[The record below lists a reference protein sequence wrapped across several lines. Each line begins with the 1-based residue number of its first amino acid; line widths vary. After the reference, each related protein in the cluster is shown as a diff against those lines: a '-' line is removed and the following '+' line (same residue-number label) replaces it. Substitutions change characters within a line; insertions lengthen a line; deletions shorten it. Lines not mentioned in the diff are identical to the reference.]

1 MPLWDSVQRSLEK
14 ASQEAARMAKT
25 QRLRYTIDGL
35 SRQISTQSNNIVNK
49 TMDLFT
55 AGELTQSE
63 LLPLC
68 QEITNLQQQLNQA
81 QNELKQIQ
89 ATQPQTTGP
98 QTMPGA
104 PNPYLSP
111 GAGGQATYP
120 PTGEGPSETVYAPPP
135 PEYQSYLDTT
145 QGMSVPPPPPGG
157 ESLTVSSTETIQIS
171 AGVAPPPSA
180 VAGRCAVCHAELAPN
195 NAFCHSCGAPVQDI
209 NSPHSPTVRG
219 GTLEQIYPGGQT
231 TSSLATDSSSREAE
245 KGEGV

>member
-49 TMDLFT
+49 TMDLFS

-63 LLPLC
+63 LLPSC

-104 PNPYLSP
+104 PNPYLSS
-111 GAGGQATYP
+111 G
-120 PTGEGPSETVYAPPP
+120 
-135 PEYQSYLDTT
+135 PEYQSYLDST
-145 QGMSVPPPPPGG
+145 QGGTVAPPPPGV

-209 NSPHSPTVRG
+209 NSPQLPTVRG

-231 TSSLATDSSSREAE
+231 TYSPATDTSSREAE